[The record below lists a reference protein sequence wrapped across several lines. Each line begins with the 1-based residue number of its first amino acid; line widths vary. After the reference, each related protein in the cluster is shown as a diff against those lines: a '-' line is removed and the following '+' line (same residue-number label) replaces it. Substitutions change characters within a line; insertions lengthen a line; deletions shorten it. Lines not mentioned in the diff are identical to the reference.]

1 MFAPPKNSIFGGKK
15 IENEVKLIQE
25 EIKPT

>member
-15 IENEVKLIQE
+15 IENEVKPIQE
-25 EIKPT
+25 EIKPS